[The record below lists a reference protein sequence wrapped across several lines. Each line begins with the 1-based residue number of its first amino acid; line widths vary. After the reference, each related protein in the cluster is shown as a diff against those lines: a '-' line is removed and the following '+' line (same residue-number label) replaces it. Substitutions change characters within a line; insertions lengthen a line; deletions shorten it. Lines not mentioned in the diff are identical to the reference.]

1 VVAFTLFPS
10 ESYPSLD
17 IVKSDRQIRSGLF
30 IPCNLL
36 GDWITLTSH
45 CPPTARSFPLRPG
58 CCDAAL
64 TMRKKRT
71 RLKTAF
77 VLALIA
83 LYLVV
88 LVRGSTESTRRS
100 LQLRDETPAQ
110 DRITV
115 SVLVTNVN
123 PAAQEL
129 TAQLGF
135 RLTGDIA
142 RDEVTPANDLKL
154 LINNVRGQ
162 QEFDFPQGK
171 RMNRIE
177 AVFPLNGNF
186 NNYPFD
192 RYQTTLWLLIT
203 IPPTFNKAQVS
214 KAPENQPQVDL
225 HEQQLA
231 VGAVTLQR
239 STPIPLSLVV
249 SAAIP
254 GIKFQG
260 SVTRNENTQ
269 VTGIA
274 LNLRRADSLITLSVL
289 INLMMTGLALSVF
302 AMVLQVTTAK
312 GQFDLVP
319 LSMSLSLIFGLPAL
333 RNVQPG
339 VPPVG
344 AFSDYIIFI
353 WAELIVAVSAVVTVW
368 QWVLRARP
376 NSES

>member
-1 VVAFTLFPS
+1 MS
-10 ESYPSLD
+10 
-17 IVKSDRQIRSGLF
+17 
-30 IPCNLL
+30 
-36 GDWITLTSH
+36 
-45 CPPTARSFPLRPG
+45 
-58 CCDAAL
+58 
-64 TMRKKRT
+64 
-71 RLKTAF
+71 
-77 VLALIA
+77 
-83 LYLVV
+83 
-88 LVRGSTESTRRS
+88 
-100 LQLRDETPAQ
+100 
-110 DRITV
+110 
-115 SVLVTNVN
+115 
-123 PAAQEL
+123 
-129 TAQLGF
+129 
-135 RLTGDIA
+135 
-142 RDEVTPANDLKL
+142 
-154 LINNVRGQ
+154 
-162 QEFDFPQGK
+162 
-171 RMNRIE
+171 RIE

-192 RYQTTLWLLIT
+192 RYETTLWLLII
-203 IPPTFNKAQVS
+203 IPPTFNKAPVS

-225 HEQQLA
+225 HAEQLA

-274 LNLRRADSLITLSVL
+274 LNLRRADSLISLSVL

-368 QWVLRARP
+368 QWVLRAHHQ
-376 NSES
+376 SES